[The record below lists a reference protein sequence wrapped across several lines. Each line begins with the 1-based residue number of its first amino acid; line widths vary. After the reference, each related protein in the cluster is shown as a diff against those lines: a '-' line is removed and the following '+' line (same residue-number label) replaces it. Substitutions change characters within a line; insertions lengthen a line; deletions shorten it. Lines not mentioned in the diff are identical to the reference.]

1 MSRYVSKT
9 FYYLSIL
16 FLKIKKT
23 TFLSCMEKECK
34 AIILLKKLIFY
45 LTIQIGIRLFFI
57 MIGQI

>member
-1 MSRYVSKT
+1 MSARLL
-9 FYYLSIL
+9 LSLNII
-16 FLKIKKT
+16 FENKKT
-23 TFLSCMEKECK
+23 TFLSCIEKECK